1 MNKLI
6 AEFLGSLVVCATAL
20 VSRDGLATACAL
32 AAVTYAFGYVSGGHF
47 NPAVSVAV
55 WLRGRMSQTE
65 MVRYFAAQFTGGL
78 AAFVVFK
85 LLGGGSGAVA
95 KIAALAAL
103 NAAAGNAEASGGGM
117 GALIASEFLF
127 TALLATVILHT
138 TTSKQLA
145 GNQFYG
151 LATGMCL
158 LAGASCA
165 GAASAWAFNPALG
178 LGLVLT
184 GAAPPSWLLIH
195 LLAGA
200 AAGAAATTGYRLLNP
215 ND

>member
-6 AEFLGSLVVCATAL
+6 AEFLGALVVCATAL

-32 AAVTYAFGYVSGGHF
+32 TAVTYAFGYISGGHF
-47 NPAVSVAV
+47 NPAVSLAV

-65 MVRYFAAQFTGGL
+65 MVRYFAAQFSGGL
-78 AAFVVFK
+78 AAFLVFK
-85 LLGGGSGAVA
+85 LLGGPSGAAV
-95 KIAALAAL
+95 KISAMAALS
-103 NAAAGNAEASGGGM
+103 AGENGGPSGGIGT
-117 GALIASEFLF
+117 LIASEFLF
-127 TALLATVILHT
+127 TTLLALVVLQT

-151 LATGMCL
+151 LAIGFSL
-158 LAGASCA
+158 LAGAACA
-165 GAASAWAFNPALG
+165 GTASSAWAFNPALG
-178 LGLVLT
+178 LGLVLA
-184 GAAPPSWLLIH
+184 GAAPVSSLLVH
-195 LLAGA
+195 LLTAA